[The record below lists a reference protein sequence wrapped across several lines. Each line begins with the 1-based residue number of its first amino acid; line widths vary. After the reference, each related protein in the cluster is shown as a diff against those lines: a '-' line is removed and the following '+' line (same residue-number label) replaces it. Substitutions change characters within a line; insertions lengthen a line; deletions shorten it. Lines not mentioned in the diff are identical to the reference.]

1 MANKDELLTTSAAAR
16 EYGYNAEYLRRLAK
30 SGELPATKLG
40 RDWVIKRSDLL
51 AYIAKVQKRGAREGR
66 KLAVDFL
73 HGIRII

>member
-1 MANKDELLTTSAAAR
+1 MASKDELLTTSAAAR

-51 AYIAKVQKRGAREGR
+51 AYIAKVQQKGSKRGPKTRS
-66 KLAVDFL
+66 
-73 HGIRII
+73 